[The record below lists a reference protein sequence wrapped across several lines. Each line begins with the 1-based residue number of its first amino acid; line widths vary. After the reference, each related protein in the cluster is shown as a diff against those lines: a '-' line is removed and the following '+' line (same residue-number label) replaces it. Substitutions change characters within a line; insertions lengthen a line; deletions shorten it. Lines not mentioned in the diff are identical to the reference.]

1 MRNQDLVI
9 LQLRRP
15 VAGEPLERAYQ
26 SSRARYERLTAR
38 GPLRYYRRDLLAE
51 ANRAYRALQHPNQT
65 SPTCWGLDRTGVEK
79 PQSVVAKN
87 AARQKALEA
96 LKTPVRSEVKL
107 HPKPILTGKPLSLK
121 ARQVSTW
128 QETQKGQSHRIT
140 EQDLS
145 QADAKLAQRRQALI
159 EDEFC
164 REVIYR
170 LEGDLLRYDSRRELL
185 QIARDRKIHLFRA
198 NMLMAQI
205 VEAVRQHKLYEQTS
219 AEKQISEYMPTQASA
234 GRPAARKSR
243 SFIRRLIL
251 TAAIVLAVIADVLLI
266 RWLGR

>member
-1 MRNQDLVI
+1 MILPSGGILCYDLIDIRMNNQNLVI

-26 SSRARYERLTAR
+26 CSRARYERLTAR
-38 GPLRYYRRDLLAE
+38 GPLRYYRRDLLTE
-51 ANRAYRALQHPNQT
+51 ANRAYRALKHPNQVLPAPLPT
-65 SPTCWGLDRTGVEK
+65 S
-79 PQSVVAKN
+79 QSVVAKN
-87 AARQKALEA
+87 AARQRALDA
-96 LKTPVRSEVKL
+96 LKTRVLSEARL
-107 HPKPILTGKPLSLK
+107 HPKPILSAKPISLA
-121 ARQVSTW
+121 ARRVSQW
-128 QETQKGQSHRIT
+128 QEKQKCQSNRIT

-145 QADAKLAQRRQALI
+145 QADAKLARRRQALI

-185 QIARDRKIHLFRA
+185 QIARDRKIQLFRA

-205 VEAVRQHKLYEQTS
+205 VEAVRQHKLYEPAP
-219 AEKQISEYMPTQASA
+219 AEMALKQ
-234 GRPAARKSR
+234 PARRQR
-243 SFIRRLIL
+243 SIMKRLVL
-251 TAAIVLAVIADVLLI
+251 TTAVVLAVIADVLLI

>member
-1 MRNQDLVI
+1 MKNRDLVI

-26 SSRARYERLTAR
+26 CSRARYERLTAR
-38 GPLRYYRRDLLAE
+38 GPLRYYRRDLLTE
-51 ANRAYRALQHPNQT
+51 TNRAYRSLQHPNQALLNHG
-65 SPTCWGLDRTGVEK
+65 SLDRAGVPK
-79 PQSVVAKN
+79 SQSVVAKN
-87 AARQKALEA
+87 AAQQKTLDA

-107 HPKPILTGKPLSLK
+107 NPKPILTGKPLSLK
-121 ARQVSTW
+121 ARQVSQW
-128 QETQKGQSHRIT
+128 QEKQTCQSNRIT
-140 EQDLS
+140 EQDLA
-145 QADAKLAQRRQALI
+145 QADAKLARRRQALI

-170 LEGDLLRYDSRRELL
+170 LEGDMLRYDSRRELL

-205 VEAVRQHKLYEQTS
+205 VEAVRQHKLYEPAP
-219 AEKQISEYMPTQASA
+219 AEMSLKQS
-234 GRPAARKSR
+234 ARKQR
-243 SFIRRLIL
+243 SVIKRLIL
-251 TAAIVLAVIADVLLI
+251 TIAVVLAVIADVMLI

>member
-1 MRNQDLVI
+1 MRNRDLVI

-15 VAGEPLERAYQ
+15 VAGKPLERAYQ
-26 SSRARYERLTAR
+26 CSRARYERLTAR
-38 GPLRYYRRDLLAE
+38 GPLRYYRRELLTE
-51 ANRAYRALQHPNQT
+51 ANRAYRSLKLPN
-65 SPTCWGLDRTGVEK
+65 PTVLTQSTRVPK
-79 PQSVVAKN
+79 SQSVVAKN
-87 AARQKALEA
+87 AARQRALDS

-107 HPKPILTGKPLSLK
+107 NPKPILTVKPLSLK

-128 QETQKGQSHRIT
+128 QEKQKCQSNRIT

-145 QADAKLAQRRQALI
+145 QAEAKLARRRQALI

-185 QIARDRKIHLFRA
+185 QIAGDREIHLFRA

-205 VEAVRQHKLYEQTS
+205 VEAVRQHKLYEPAP
-219 AEKQISEYMPTQASA
+219 AEMRLQQ
-234 GRPAARKSR
+234 AARKQR
-243 SFIRRLIL
+243 SVIKRLIL
-251 TAAIVLAVIADVLLI
+251 TTAVVLAVIADVLFI

>member
-15 VAGEPLERAYQ
+15 VAGEPLERAYR

-38 GPLRYYRRDLLAE
+38 GPLRYYRRDLLTE
-51 ANRAYRALQHPNQT
+51 ANRAYRALKDMSCPARLDCVGAPT
-65 SPTCWGLDRTGVEK
+65 S
-79 PQSVVAKN
+79 QSVVAKN
-87 AARQKALEA
+87 AARQKALAA
-96 LKTPVRSEVKL
+96 LKTRIRAESQL
-107 HPKPILTGKPLSLK
+107 HPQPILTEKPISLA
-121 ARQVSTW
+121 ARRVSQW

-205 VEAVRQHKLYEQTS
+205 VEAVRQHKLYEPAP
-219 AEKQISEYMPTQASA
+219 AEMLLKQP
-234 GRPAARKSR
+234 ARKQR
-243 SFIRRLIL
+243 SIIKRLIL
-251 TAAIVLAVIADVLLI
+251 TAAVVLAVIADVLLI